1 MTAQDHR
8 FLLTESMSTL
18 HYRDVVRGFA
28 EGQFPSQRKKTI

>member
-18 HYRDVVRGFA
+18 HYRSVVRRLNKHLV
-28 EGQFPSQRKKTI
+28 PS